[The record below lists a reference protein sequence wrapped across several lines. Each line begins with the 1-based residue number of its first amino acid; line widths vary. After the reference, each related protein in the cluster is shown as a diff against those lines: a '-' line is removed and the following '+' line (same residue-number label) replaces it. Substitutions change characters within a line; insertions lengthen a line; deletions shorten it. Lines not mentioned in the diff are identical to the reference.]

1 MSCVLGYF
9 IDFNKDFKFLTSL
22 RIDNLK
28 LRNFYHQ
35 KIAVSYIKKTCSW
48 ETLFTQHIPS
58 NTGRPREII
67 EIPRGFGVL
76 LSTKGWKGSR
86 GPQGILEILGFPGRP
101 GGPEGYLGFLKY
113 HESQGVPRLGPFPQF
128 PLFLISDSSMSWS
141 TRFVY
146 LKLRVEFSV
155 VDFVLFLLKFIFLFN
170 EMHGPFNFK
179 T

>member
-1 MSCVLGYF
+1 MSKNRQF
-9 IDFNKDFKFLTSL
+9 KTEKFLSSKNCSFL
-22 RIDNLK
+22 
-28 LRNFYHQ
+28 Y
-35 KIAVSYIKKTCSW
+35 KKTCSW

-146 LKLRVEFSV
+146 LKLPVEFSV